1 MYWPSSREPPTN
13 SGPAK
18 RRVGSG
24 RSATVSAPGV
34 RWSRATWQAALPRP
48 SGANSGS
55 TVEHRS
61 IASGQRGGEV
71 RPGPVER
78 QAVPL
83 MVALQGLTALA
94 LTGGFTQEQLD
105 QGVDETI
112 AFILRGYA
120 P

>member
-1 MYWPSSREPPTN
+1 
-13 SGPAK
+13 
-18 RRVGSG
+18 
-24 RSATVSAPGV
+24 
-34 RWSRATWQAALPRP
+34 
-48 SGANSGS
+48 
-55 TVEHRS
+55 
-61 IASGQRGGEV
+61 
-71 RPGPVER
+71 VER

-94 LTGGFTQEQLD
+94 LTGGFTEEQLD